1 MEDERNA
8 KIAAAE
14 KALNDY
20 QPTLQE
26 EYTQWLANPVS
37 KTQWTMVEAQS
48 VKSQIGTEL
57 SKEADGVI
65 FASGKNGKD
74 TFTIVTETDL
84 KNLTAIRLEALT
96 DKRLPK
102 NGPGRSPND
111 GNFVLTELEVFWAP
125 KDKPDEKKKLK
136 LGAAKATFSQ
146 NNYAVATAIDGRLN
160 NSSNGWAI
168 SPQMG
173 KNHIASFEI
182 AQPPKHDGPILLT
195 FVMKQMFQGNN
206 WQIGKF
212 RWSVT
217 NNKKPVN
224 FGHPQNIAELLA
236 IEPEQRDDKQK
247 KVLNDYYRTQ
257 DAGLQQRTK
266 AVAEAKKP
274 LPTDPR
280 LQELEAY
287 LASTQ
292 KPLEEDP
299 KLTALKRAV
308 DLSTKQLTNKRLYG
322 AQDIAW
328 ALINNPAFL
337 FNH

>member
-1 MEDERNA
+1 
-8 KIAAAE
+8 
-14 KALNDY
+14 
-20 QPTLQE
+20 
-26 EYTQWLANPVS
+26 
-37 KTQWTMVEAQS
+37 
-48 VKSQIGTEL
+48 
-57 SKEADGVI
+57 
-65 FASGKNGKD
+65 
-74 TFTIVTETDL
+74 
-84 KNLTAIRLEALT
+84 
-96 DKRLPK
+96 
-102 NGPGRSPND
+102 
-111 GNFVLTELEVFWAP
+111 
-125 KDKPDEKKKLK
+125 
-136 LGAAKATFSQ
+136 
-146 NNYAVATAIDGRLN
+146 
-160 NSSNGWAI
+160 
-168 SPQMG
+168 MG

-182 AQPPKHDGPILLT
+182 VQALKHDGPILLT

-236 IEPEQRDDKQK
+236 IVPAQRDDKQK
-247 KVLNDYYRTQ
+247 KVLNDYYRKQ
-257 DAGLQQRTK
+257 DTGLQQRTK

-274 LPTDPR
+274 LPADPR
-280 LQELEAY
+280 LQELQTY
-287 LASTQ
+287 LNSAQ
-292 KPLEEDP
+292 APLVEDS

>member
-1 MEDERNA
+1 
-8 KIAAAE
+8 
-14 KALNDY
+14 
-20 QPTLQE
+20 
-26 EYTQWLANPVS
+26 
-37 KTQWTMVEAQS
+37 
-48 VKSQIGTEL
+48 
-57 SKEADGVI
+57 
-65 FASGKNGKD
+65 
-74 TFTIVTETDL
+74 
-84 KNLTAIRLEALT
+84 
-96 DKRLPK
+96 
-102 NGPGRSPND
+102 
-111 GNFVLTELEVFWAP
+111 
-125 KDKPDEKKKLK
+125 
-136 LGAAKATFSQ
+136 
-146 NNYAVATAIDGRLN
+146 
-160 NSSNGWAI
+160 
-168 SPQMG
+168 MG
-173 KNHIASFEI
+173 KNQIASFEI

-236 IEPEQRDDKQK
+236 VAPEQRDDKQK
-247 KVLNDYYRTQ
+247 KALNDYYRTQ

-274 LPTDPR
+274 LPADPR
-280 LQELEAY
+280 LQELQTY
-287 LASTQ
+287 LTSAQ
-292 KPLEEDP
+292 APLVEDP

>member
-1 MEDERNA
+1 M
-8 KIAAAE
+8 AASTTAVT
-14 KALNDY
+14 A
-20 QPTLQE
+20 
-26 EYTQWLANPVS
+26 
-37 KTQWTMVEAQS
+37 
-48 VKSQIGTEL
+48 GL
-57 SKEADGVI
+57 SLRKWARI
-65 FASGKNGKD
+65 
-74 TFTIVTETDL
+74 T
-84 KNLTAIRLEALT
+84 
-96 DKRLPK
+96 
-102 NGPGRSPND
+102 SPH
-111 GNFVLTELEVFWAP
+111 
-125 KDKPDEKKKLK
+125 LK
-136 LGAAKATFSQ
+136 LH
-146 NNYAVATAIDGRLN
+146 N
-160 NSSNGWAI
+160 
-168 SPQMG
+168 
-173 KNHIASFEI
+173 
-182 AQPPKHDGPILLT
+182 PKTRWPILLT

-257 DAGLQQRTK
+257 DTGLQQRTK

-292 KPLEEDP
+292 KPLVEEP

-308 DLSTKQLTNKRLYG
+308 DLSTKQLSNKRLYG

-328 ALINNPAFL
+328 APDKQSSLPV
-337 FNH
+337 